1 MSIFASTLR
10 IVGNAEV
17 RPMNVKG
24 GAPAGE
30 SDVKTPHV
38 AFLYHNVGRYFVL
51 VNILSIM

>member
-38 AFLYHNVGRYFVL
+38 AFLYHNVAENFVL
-51 VNILSIM
+51 FSILTIM